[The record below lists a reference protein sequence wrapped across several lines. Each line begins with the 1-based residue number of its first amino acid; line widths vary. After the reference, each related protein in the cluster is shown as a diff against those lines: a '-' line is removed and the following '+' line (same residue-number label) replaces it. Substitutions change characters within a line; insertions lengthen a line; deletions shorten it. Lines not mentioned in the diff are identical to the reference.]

1 MMHWEVFVVALVYHN
16 VYTSAIPGKNK
27 ALFPSAMLVKRG
39 TAAML
44 NPVFQNSLEEVNL
57 LYEIL
62 LAGLEMNKTHSK
74 FFVKDE
80 ELSSLRKTKKL
91 EVICEDVL
99 PKKITDIRRLTFNL
113 SRHKGLLS
121 KDEFERTVLTM
132 VYTAYRL
139 AQATGHQK
147 DAWAESFVNI
157 YKALKDDLL

>member
-1 MMHWEVFVVALVYHN
+1 
-16 VYTSAIPGKNK
+16 
-27 ALFPSAMLVKRG
+27 
-39 TAAML
+39 
-44 NPVFQNSLEEVNL
+44 
-57 LYEIL
+57 
-62 LAGLEMNKTHSK
+62 MNKTHSK
-74 FFVKDE
+74 VLVKDE

-132 VYTAYRL
+132 VYTAYQL
-139 AQATGHQK
+139 SQATGHQK
-147 DAWAESFVNI
+147 DAWAESFVNL